1 MGTADEK
8 NAGSPRDR
16 LIGAVGAG
24 VPERSDTATRV
35 RILVDALE
43 FYADESN
50 YEEHRPEIDGQSVY
64 VCPIEEDDCG
74 SLARAALAKAFER
87 AGAKVN

>member
-24 VPERSDTATRV
+24 VLERSDTAMRV

-50 YEEHRPEIDGQSVY
+50 YEERQTVIEGQSVF
-64 VCPIEEDDCG
+64 VCPMEDDDCG
-74 SLARAALAKAFER
+74 NLARAALAKACDR
-87 AGAKVN
+87 AGTNVN